1 MLMESPGRYH
11 NGQHTLHTPGASD
24 PALCLLQ
31 IVIRTVEWTI
41 KEACRLLYTAQFA
54 RVPLEDDF
62 SPVPLRSALFCV
74 PRNAERIFWSSRDW
88 PSFQFAA
95 DPMTTMNIQ
104 HYRLHKT
111 LSPSLSWSASRI
123 HITKASSSLVYQTL
137 STNASVGGYQIP
149 GNAKK
154 TESVVTLTPT
164 SCKSKPIQK
173 QRDFPTQRLLHFLSP
188 VPAH

>member
-1 MLMESPGRYH
+1 MESPGRYH

-31 IVIRTVEWTI
+31 TVIQTVEWTI

-54 RVPLEDDF
+54 RVLLEDDF
-62 SPVPLRSALFCV
+62 PPVPLEVLYFACQGKFKGYFAHHVIGSL
-74 PRNAERIFWSSRDW
+74 P
-88 PSFQFAA
+88 QFAA

-104 HYRLHKT
+104 HYRLHKHCCHRSRGAHPNPYHQS
-111 LSPSLSWSASRI
+111 LVFSSLSDAI
-123 HITKASSSLVYQTL
+123 HRCERRGVSNT
-137 STNASVGGYQIP
+137 

-164 SCKSKPIQK
+164 SCKSKPIPK